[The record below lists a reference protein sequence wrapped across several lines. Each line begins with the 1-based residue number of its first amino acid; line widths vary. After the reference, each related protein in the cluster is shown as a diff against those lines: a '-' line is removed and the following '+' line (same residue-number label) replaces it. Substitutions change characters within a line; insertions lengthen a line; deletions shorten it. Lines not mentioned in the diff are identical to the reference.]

1 MRIKITTREGRSE
14 EGKAEMA
21 GAREA
26 AGRSRGKGTR
36 GIERGKQ
43 ETVVHINH
51 RRVIWTQN
59 KVSVIG
65 CAIGILRGRKKR
77 NGPPGEE
84 TPGRGMPQA

>member
-1 MRIKITTREGRSE
+1 MEGEREAEGR
-14 EGKAEMA
+14 A
-21 GAREA
+21 
-26 AGRSRGKGTR
+26 RGKGTR

-77 NGPPGEE
+77 NGSPAEE
-84 TPGRGMPQA
+84 TPAHGMPQA